1 MSDVENWEDW
11 KPEIVDHIDI
21 PEEEME
27 EYNSEIET
35 IKKMK
40 QGND

>member
-21 PEEEME
+21 SEEEME
-27 EYNSEIET
+27 EHNSEIET